1 MSSRQEKIRTYTEAL
16 SSDLEV
22 PVKKRCITEA
32 TKGPE
37 NTARSE
43 TAAAANTGFYQLL
56 EHHQI
61 GKGLAIDS
69 CRKLTDKY
77 LLAMVKVY
85 FQRAK
90 LQEEEYTTLNFF
102 AALFL
107 ANEMEEETIFH
118 DLIYPLGLGVEYQV
132 KWQELRSRKLE
143 LWVRMGFK
151 AWVSRSSC
159 EEAMED
165 NPTHWAWR
173 RERHHNHGLAIRFHA
188 RQRDY
193 LYFSLPYISPAVCSQ
208 CAPKPPTPEKIRPD
222 KELPF
227 KMRMKRMWKKDN
239 P

>member
-1 MSSRQEKIRTYTEAL
+1 
-16 SSDLEV
+16 
-22 PVKKRCITEA
+22 
-32 TKGPE
+32 
-37 NTARSE
+37 
-43 TAAAANTGFYQLL
+43 
-56 EHHQI
+56 
-61 GKGLAIDS
+61 
-69 CRKLTDKY
+69 
-77 LLAMVKVY
+77 MVKVY

-132 KWQELRSRKLE
+132 KWQELRSKKLE
-143 LWVRMGFK
+143 LWVRMDFK

-208 CAPKPPTPEKIRPD
+208 CAPKPPTPEKVRPD
-222 KELPF
+222 KVNYNYLLPMGRATIKRTGLPELQRGQRVEFGWFAVCLWYNGHGWGGSRACLCFLFLIYSPF
-227 KMRMKRMWKKDN
+227 YLALPQPSHQQVQVGVRLITRA
-239 P
+239 PLCERAL